1 MKAPKTLTTEQ
12 TELFFNSYFTHQD
25 TVHKATQAHRNHL
38 IVLLMLDAG
47 LRVGEVVQ
55 LQISDLVFNNSPVN
69 SIRVRSAIAKNKK
82 ERIVPAST
90 RIQNAIRVCM
100 HSIWHPFFYN
110 TSQFAFSHRN
120 EYRHLTSRQVQN
132 FIKIDSELIL
142 GFPIHPHMLRHTFA
156 TRLMRVTSTSVVQQ
170 LLGHANIQTTQ
181 IYTHP
186 DADDCQKAINAL

>member
-1 MKAPKTLTTEQ
+1 MNAPKTLTTEQ
-12 TELFFNSYFTHQD
+12 TELFLNNYFQVQT

-47 LRVGEVVQ
+47 LRVGEVVK
-55 LQISDLVFNNSPVN
+55 LKLPDLIFHNSPVN
-69 SIRVRSAIAKNKK
+69 SIRVRPAIAKNKK
-82 ERIVPAST
+82 ERVIPAST

-100 HSIWHPFFYN
+100 HSIWDATAFNANKY
-110 TSQFAFSHRN
+110 AFSHRYEN
-120 EYRHLTSRQVQN
+120 EHLTRRQVQN
-132 FIKIDSELIL
+132 FIKIDSERIL

-170 LLGHANIQTTQ
+170 LLGHANIHTTQ